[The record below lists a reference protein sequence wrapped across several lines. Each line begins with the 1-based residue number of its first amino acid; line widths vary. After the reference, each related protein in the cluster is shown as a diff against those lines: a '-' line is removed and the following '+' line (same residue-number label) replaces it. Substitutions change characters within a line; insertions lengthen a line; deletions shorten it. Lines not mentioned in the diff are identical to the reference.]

1 MGSFYR
7 SAVDG
12 WLIVLLGL
20 GALVATVSGSLV
32 VVSGQG
38 PERWIAG
45 LVTLVGV
52 GLPLWILRST
62 SYTLTETELI
72 VRSGPVRRRV
82 AIADIVAITPT
93 RNPLSAPALSLDRLR
108 IDVRR
113 GGYIL
118 ISPADRASF
127 LADLQARRSVAAGT
141 QEPGA

>member
-1 MGSFYR
+1 MGITYR
-7 SAVDG
+7 SAVDP
-12 WLIVLLGL
+12 WLIVMLGL
-20 GALVATVSGSLV
+20 GALVAAASASIVMVEGDGAQRLV
-32 VVSGQG
+32 
-38 PERWIAG
+38 AG
-45 LVTLVGV
+45 IVALVGI

-72 VRSGPVRRRV
+72 VRSGLLRRRL

-118 ISPADRASF
+118 ISPAERDAF
-127 LADLQARRSVAAGT
+127 LADLEARRRVVAS
-141 QEPGA
+141 